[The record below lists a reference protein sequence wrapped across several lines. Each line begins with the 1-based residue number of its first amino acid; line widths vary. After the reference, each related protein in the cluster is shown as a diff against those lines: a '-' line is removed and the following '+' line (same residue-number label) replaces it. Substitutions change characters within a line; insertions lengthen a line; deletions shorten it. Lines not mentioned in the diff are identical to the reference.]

1 MFSPFLS
8 SFSSPLLSSS
18 PPPLALSS
26 LAHSVSL
33 PPAPPLPPHGFVP
46 VFHPIWKPF
55 VKQRDAVSFVFLT
68 SLLLIFLF
76 PSLFSGSTISGGCV
90 KWDASYIVTSHSTD
104 SGDHPSSRLCW
115 REIEFEN
122 SARVGL
128 EIRNTLLDNLFSRTF
143 FPAFP
148 LGPMKF
154 YHRERM
160 MEERFEDSR
169 FQLPLFFFSS
179 SSPPFFSPF
188 RRCARVTRIP
198 NFLIVARRRETAR
211 KPERSFVPRQLQLS
225 PAEPLAFNEVG
236 RLTT

>member
-1 MFSPFLS
+1 MGRFLHCDEPLDRFRRSSPF
-8 SFSSPLLSSS
+8 
-18 PPPLALSS
+18 A
-26 LAHSVSL
+26 
-33 PPAPPLPPHGFVP
+33 
-46 VFHPIWKPF
+46 
-55 VKQRDAVSFVFLT
+55 
-68 SLLLIFLF
+68 SLLAGNRIRKFR
-76 PSLFSGSTISGGCV
+76 PRR
-90 KWDASYIVTSHSTD
+90 
-104 SGDHPSSRLCW
+104 SR
-115 REIEFEN
+115 N
-122 SARVGL
+122 SQHLPRH
-128 EIRNTLLDNLFSRTF
+128 LFSRTF

-154 YHRERM
+154 YHREQRM
-160 MEERFEDSR
+160 MEQRFEDSR
-169 FQLPLFFFSS
+169 FQLPLFFSSSS

>member
-1 MFSPFLS
+1 M
-8 SFSSPLLSSS
+8 
-18 PPPLALSS
+18 
-26 LAHSVSL
+26 
-33 PPAPPLPPHGFVP
+33 
-46 VFHPIWKPF
+46 
-55 VKQRDAVSFVFLT
+55 
-68 SLLLIFLF
+68 
-76 PSLFSGSTISGGCV
+76 
-90 KWDASYIVTSHSTD
+90 TSHSTD
-104 SGDHPSSRLCW
+104 SGDHPPSRLCW

-128 EIRNTLLDNLFSRTF
+128 EIRNTFLDNLFSRTF

-148 LGPMKF
+148 LVPLGPMKF
-154 YHRERM
+154 YHREQRM

-169 FQLPLFFFSS
+169 FQLPLFFSSSS

>member
-8 SFSSPLLSSS
+8 SFSSPLLPS
-18 PPPLALSS
+18 LSS

-104 SGDHPSSRLCW
+104 SGDHPPSRLCW

-128 EIRNTLLDNLFSRTF
+128 EIRNTFLDNLFSRTF

-154 YHRERM
+154 YHREQQM

-169 FQLPLFFFSS
+169 FLLFFSS
-179 SSPPFFSPF
+179 FSSPPFFSPF